1 LYNPD
6 PHDRESRDA
15 AFAGEPNPGGGAAS
29 PIAASH
35 GNEGFLPFEP
45 GKTCWRIERAG
56 RAAVLIDSADYF
68 AALNV
73 ALEAARHSVFIIG
86 WDFNHRIKLRPGVS
100 GSPTLWRYFSRL
112 VRRTKGLR
120 IRVLKWNTPVLF
132 EFSRRTIPFFWL
144 NWITP
149 RRLQFKLDSDHP
161 ATGSQHQKLVV
172 IDDAVAF
179 CGGIDLTDCRWDCRD
194 HAIPEPRRV
203 APSGAT
209 YSPVHDM
216 AMMVD
221 GHAARALGELARDRW
236 KCATGKTVRPPPPTN
251 PSWPRTVTPEFKDVD
266 VAIARTA
273 PEWDGR
279 PGVREIEAL
288 NIAALASAKRFV
300 YVENQHFA
308 SRIIYE
314 SVLDLLQKPD
324 GPEILVINP
333 DKCPGWVEEMVMG
346 EARTQII
353 NQLHRADRYGRF
365 RIYTPHG
372 RDGSPVYVHSKCLVV
387 DDHFLRVGSSNFNNR
402 SMGFDK
408 ECDLAIAAAGPG
420 EPEKRR
426 SIARIRDLLVSEHL
440 GITPEALTAAV
451 TAAGSWLKAVEELRQ
466 KEGRTIRPIPFAEGL
481 PETTIITDSI
491 LDPEHAG
498 RLPV

>member
-1 LYNPD
+1 
-6 PHDRESRDA
+6 
-15 AFAGEPNPGGGAAS
+15 
-29 PIAASH
+29 
-35 GNEGFLPFEP
+35 
-45 GKTCWRIERAG
+45 
-56 RAAVLIDSADYF
+56 
-68 AALNV
+68 
-73 ALEAARHSVFIIG
+73 
-86 WDFNHRIKLRPGVS
+86 
-100 GSPTLWRYFSRL
+100 
-112 VRRTKGLR
+112 
-120 IRVLKWNTPVLF
+120 
-132 EFSRRTIPFFWL
+132 
-144 NWITP
+144 
-149 RRLQFKLDSDHP
+149 
-161 ATGSQHQKLVV
+161 
-172 IDDAVAF
+172 
-179 CGGIDLTDCRWDCRD
+179 
-194 HAIPEPRRV
+194 
-203 APSGAT
+203 
-209 YSPVHDM
+209 
-216 AMMVD
+216 
-221 GHAARALGELARDRW
+221 
-236 KCATGKTVRPPPPTN
+236 
-251 PSWPRTVTPEFKDVD
+251 VTPEFKDVD
-266 VAIARTA
+266 VAIARSA

-353 NQLHRADRYGRF
+353 NQLHRADRYGHF

-372 RDGSPVYVHSKCLVV
+372 KDGSPVYVHSKCLVV

-451 TAAGSWLKAVEELRQ
+451 TAAGSWLKAVEGLRQ

-481 PETTIITDSI
+481 PEPTNITDSI